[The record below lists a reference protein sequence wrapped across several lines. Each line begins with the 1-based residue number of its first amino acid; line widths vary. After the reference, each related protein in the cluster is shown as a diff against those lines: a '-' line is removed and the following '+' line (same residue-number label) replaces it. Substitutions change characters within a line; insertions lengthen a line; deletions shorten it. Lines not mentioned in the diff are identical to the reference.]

1 MKLHR
6 LLMENV
12 RGVTRREI
20 VFPPVGVIVID
31 GPNEVGKT
39 SMLQALDL
47 LLEEKDTST
56 KARVRDIKPVGADVG
71 SVIEAD
77 LSVGRFRLVFRKQF
91 NRGTATTLTVL
102 EPEAEQL
109 TGAAAHE
116 RVRQILEDALDPA
129 LFKAVRLLQA
139 APLDQASLAGSA
151 ALAAALDRAAGVAGD
166 PDTADPLALAAQEEY
181 EAFFTSQGRPRGDY
195 RKAVEAEQKA
205 ADRVRAAQDSLA
217 SVARDADRLTDL
229 VAARAIAAAQS
240 EQARSECDDA
250 SAEAEVIGRL
260 REQLRESE
268 VQTRSAATTV
278 DRATGERD
286 QRRRRAVE
294 AVRRA
299 GRVATLTTAA
309 SEVQG
314 RARDLAASADAQ
326 DQDWITL
333 ADRAEVAAQV
343 AGLARAD
350 ADHLRRRSELAELHG
365 RVAAVADVRRGI
377 AAAEAAMAGGV
388 DRSRLQGIED
398 ADVRLQ
404 LAEAELRGGAA
415 ELTIEVA
422 AGAQATLGGQILVG
436 ELVVPI
442 TDDLTLEV
450 PDTLIARIRPGR
462 GAADLAAAVT
472 RARADRDAALR
483 GAGVTGVEQ
492 ARARHEHH
500 RSAEQTAAA
509 LRRDLQ
515 HLSQGRSDAALAAAE
530 TGLAAEVAECDR
542 LRSDGRPLPDD
553 VRTAV
558 SVQRAA
564 EKAAA
569 DAGTTAEAALRG
581 LAHAR
586 RELHAVELVRA
597 TTEAELA
604 AETREAQAGLD
615 TLAAERSERSDAQLD
630 AGVTE
635 AEQAAALAVLA
646 ERAARAQLPPGG
658 PDAAHRRLT
667 LAQVR
672 LREMKTRVAGL
683 HTEITALS
691 ARLEVQADQGRQ
703 EVLDQALTEH
713 TAAGRAHE
721 GLHRRAQAARVLH
734 EVLSRHRDEAR
745 EAYVAPFQQ
754 QLRRLGRLV
763 YGPRFDIFVAPDL
776 RVVSRTLDGV
786 TVPFDQLSSGAQEQL
801 AVLVRLACAA
811 VIDPRDSVPLFFDD
825 ALGHSDP
832 DRLAALAA
840 AFTATAASA
849 QVIVLTSSPDR
860 FARIE
865 GAQLIRITPD
875 DVSTVRAEPHPRGPR
890 RSRAILGPPAPALFE
905 TVTAARKAG

>member
-6 LLMENV
+6 LLLENV

-56 KARVRDIKPVGADVG
+56 KARIRDIKPVGADVG

-102 EPEAEQL
+102 EPTAEQL

-166 PDTADPLALAAQEEY
+166 PDTADPLALAAQEEC
-181 EAFFTSQGRPRGDY
+181 ETFFTSQGRPRGDY
-195 RKAVEAEQKA
+195 RRAIEAEQAA
-205 ADRVRAAQDSLA
+205 ADRVRAAEGYLA

-229 VAARAIAAAQS
+229 VAARSVANGQA
-240 EQARSECDDA
+240 EQARSERDDA
-250 SAEAEVIGRL
+250 RAEAEAAGRL
-260 REQLRESE
+260 REQLRDAE
-268 VQTRSAATTV
+268 VQTRSAAAAV
-278 DRATGERD
+278 DRAMRESD
-286 QRRRRAVE
+286 QRCRRAVE

-309 SEVQG
+309 SKVQG
-314 RARDLAASADAQ
+314 RVGDLAALVDAQ
-326 DQDWITL
+326 EGEWITL
-333 ADRAEVAAQV
+333 ADRAEVAARV

-350 ADHLRRRSELAELHG
+350 TDHLRRRSELAEWHG
-365 RVAAVADVRRGI
+365 RVTTVADIRRGI
-377 AAAEAAMAGGV
+377 AAAEAAMAGGI
-388 DRSRLQGIED
+388 DRSRLQGIE
-398 ADVRLQ
+398 AAQVRVE

-415 ELTIEVA
+415 ELVVEVA
-422 AGAQATLGGQILVG
+422 AGARVTLGAQVVVG
-436 ELVVPI
+436 ELVVPV
-442 TDDLTLEV
+442 TEDLTLQV

-472 RARADRDAALR
+472 RARADRDAALNA
-483 GAGVTGVEQ
+483 AGVTDVEQ

-500 RSAEQTAAA
+500 RSAEQTATA

-530 TGLAAEVAECDR
+530 ALLAAEVAECDR
-542 LRSDGRPLPDD
+542 LRSDERPLPDD
-553 VRTAV
+553 LGTAL

-564 EKAAA
+564 EKVAA
-569 DAGTTAEAALRG
+569 DAGTTADVALRG
-581 LAHAR
+581 LTNAR
-586 RELHAVELVRA
+586 RELHALELVRA
-597 TTEAELA
+597 GTEAELA
-604 AETREAQAGLD
+604 AETREAEAGLD
-615 TLAAERSERSDAQLD
+615 ALAAERTERADAQLD
-630 AGVTE
+630 ADVTD
-635 AEQAAALAVLA
+635 AEQSAALAVLA
-646 ERAARAQLPPGG
+646 ERAVRAQLPPGG
-658 PDAAHRRLT
+658 TDAAHRLLT
-667 LAQVR
+667 LAQVG
-672 LREMKTRVAGL
+672 LRQVEERVAGL
-683 HTEITALS
+683 HTEIITLS

-703 EVLDQALTEH
+703 EVLDQALTEF
-713 TAAGRAHE
+713 TAASRAHE
-721 GLHRRAQAARVLH
+721 GLHRRAQAARLLH
-734 EVLSRHRDEAR
+734 EVLSRYRDEAR

-865 GAQLIRITPD
+865 GAHLIRITPD
-875 DVSTVRAEPHPRGPR
+875 DVSTVRAEPVPRGPR